1 MPDPGRLFTL
11 TTLLAARLTEA
22 RKLLDQAEIIA
33 DELRAATR
41 DAVAGS
47 LNQENHMAAPKG
59 KRPITRALNLVK
71 ATKYDADR
79 DAFILSTDARAE
91 LIEIL
96 DPGVDASTGTADAAR
111 RRRHRTATK
120 SAKRPAKK
128 ARARR

>member
-11 TTLLAARLTEA
+11 TTLLKARLVEA
-22 RKLLDQAEIIA
+22 QRFLDQAEIIV
-33 DELRAATR
+33 DEVRAASR
-41 DAVAGS
+41 NAIAGS
-47 LNQENHMAAPKG
+47 LNQENDMAAPKG

-91 LIEIL
+91 LIDIL

-111 RRRHRTATK
+111 RRRHRAAKK